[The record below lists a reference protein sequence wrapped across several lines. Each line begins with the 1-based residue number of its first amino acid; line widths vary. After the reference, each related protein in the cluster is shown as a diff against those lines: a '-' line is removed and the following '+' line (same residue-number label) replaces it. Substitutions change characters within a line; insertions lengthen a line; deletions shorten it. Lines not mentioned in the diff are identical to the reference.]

1 MNVFFIVSDEGTSLE
16 HVHPLLSPIVSQV
29 SVDTRCQMRTT
40 QTCVLVF
47 VGFLLFFFPPLFF
60 LLQKA

>member
-29 SVDTRCQMRTT
+29 IVDTRCQMRT
-40 QTCVLVF
+40 C
-47 VGFLLFFFPPLFF
+47 LLYTSPSPRDATLSRMPSS
-60 LLQKA
+60 A